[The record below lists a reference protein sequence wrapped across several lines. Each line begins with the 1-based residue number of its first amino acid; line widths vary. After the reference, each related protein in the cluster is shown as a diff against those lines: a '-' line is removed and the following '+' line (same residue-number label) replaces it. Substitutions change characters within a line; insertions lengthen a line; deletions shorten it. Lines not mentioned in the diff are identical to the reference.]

1 MEYDDGPQE
10 GIIIE
15 YINFL
20 IHSKNYEIA
29 KEFLATLSPTPL
41 RILLTEKIARH
52 ITFSSTI
59 RAGTSVQYSP
69 LKRARVAPSNQ
80 TGYVLIDHRTVA

>member
-15 YINFL
+15 YIDFL

-29 KEFLATLSPTPL
+29 KEFLATMSPSPL
-41 RILLTEKIARH
+41 RLLLTEKIARH
-52 ITFSSTI
+52 ITFSMVH
-59 RAGTSVQYSP
+59 RAGISAQRSP
-69 LKRARVAPSNQ
+69 MKRVHVVPSNQ
-80 TGYVLIDHRTVA
+80 TGYAGSVHQTTA

>member
-15 YINFL
+15 YIDFL

-29 KEFLATLSPTPL
+29 KEFLATLSPSPL
-41 RILLTEKIARH
+41 RLLLTEKIARH
-52 ITFSSTI
+52 ITFSMVH

-80 TGYVLIDHRTVA
+80 TGYAGSLHQTLA